1 MNGMAVLVGAGLPA
15 ARHRKVTACAR
26 VQMPSGEK
34 VVAEVPV
41 VMPLPTAQITAS
53 S

>member
-1 MNGMAVLVGAGLPA
+1 MALDLAAGLPA

-26 VQMPSGEK
+26 VQMPLGLK
-34 VVAEVPV
+34 VVALVPV
-41 VMPLPTAQITAS
+41 VMPLSTAQITAS

>member
-1 MNGMAVLVGAGLPA
+1 MALGAGLPL

-26 VQMPSGEK
+26 LQLALGEK

-41 VMPLPTAQITAS
+41 VIPFSTAHSTAS
-53 S
+53 KK

>member
-1 MNGMAVLVGAGLPA
+1 MALDLGAGEPA
-15 ARHRKVTACAR
+15 ALHRKVTAWAR

-34 VVAEVPV
+34 VVAEVPPV
-41 VMPLPTAQITAS
+41 TPLSTAQITAS